1 MTAEGSAGS
10 HKLWG
15 GRFAGGP
22 APELEA
28 VNRSIG
34 TDIRLWPFDIL
45 LSKAWAGGLAA
56 AGVLS
61 AKDATEVQEGLDRV
75 ATRIGAG
82 EQPIGSDEDVHTF
95 VDRLLH

>member
-1 MTAEGSAGS
+1 MSSSDSS

-34 TDIRLWPFDIL
+34 TDIRLWPFDVR
-45 LSKAWAGGLAA
+45 LSQAWADGLAS
-56 AGVLS
+56 AGVYGPEE
-61 AKDATEVQEGLDRV
+61 AREVRDGLARV
-75 ATRIGAG
+75 AVKA
-82 EQPIGSDEDVHTF
+82 
-95 VDRLLH
+95 RLIMKPWS

>member
-1 MTAEGSAGS
+1 MSAGQ

-34 TDIRLWPFDIL
+34 TDIRLWPFDVR
-45 LSKAWAGGLAA
+45 LSKAWARGLGA
-56 AGVLS
+56 AGVLT
-61 AKDATEVQEGLDRV
+61 AEEVTVIRDGLD
-75 ATRIGAG
+75 
-82 EQPIGSDEDVHTF
+82 
-95 VDRLLH
+95 